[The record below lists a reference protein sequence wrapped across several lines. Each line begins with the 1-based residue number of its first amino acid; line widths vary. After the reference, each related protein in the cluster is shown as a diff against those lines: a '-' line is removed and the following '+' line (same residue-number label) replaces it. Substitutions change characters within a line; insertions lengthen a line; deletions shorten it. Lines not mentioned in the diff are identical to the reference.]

1 MWIFYIIVFIIGA
14 SLYLAFLSIAIPGS
28 AAVACVV
35 YAVGLPA
42 AYVAG
47 LGTVL
52 ATRPK
57 ALPAPRRWP
66 KPPAKGDPAL
76 LQYFYGPATADAD
89 HAVRVAYG
97 NCQKLWKTG
106 LDAIKASFDM
116 DDATWFTWPL
126 GLGGLIGL
134 AAGTAAGALI
144 TSIFA
149 LIHVLVV
156 AVSAGLVRAL
166 GAGLRAADSGLLWA
180 KNVRMVCPYCY
191 ERVPYPAYDC
201 PNPSCGHRHRDVRPG
216 KYGIIRRRC
225 NCGTPMNTLLLFGSS
240 KMAAFCPH
248 LGCERSLEHRPGE
261 APEIV
266 LPFFGATG
274 AGKTRL
280 LYSMV
285 AQLQAWTDKGRI
297 KAEFGD
303 SSTAREL
310 DVAGPLMR
318 SGGST
323 IGTSV
328 ELPRAHVIRL
338 TLKKG
343 TRILQLYDAAGER
356 FYNTD
361 RTQEL
366 RYLSKARTFV
376 LVIDPLSVESFWL
389 QLPADTQEQLGPV
402 RSVAPSPDL
411 AYQQTHQQIE
421 AMGVPLKKAR
431 LAVVFS
437 RADLI
442 GLPDGDV
449 TEWARQELGLGN
461 LIRSTTQN
469 FKEARYFRTAAI
481 MDGRGILHQSV
492 VELMGWLM
500 AREGV
505 NLPGGTS

>member
-1 MWIFYIIVFIIGA
+1 
-14 SLYLAFLSIAIPGS
+14 
-28 AAVACVV
+28 
-35 YAVGLPA
+35 
-42 AYVAG
+42 
-47 LGTVL
+47 
-52 ATRPK
+52 
-57 ALPAPRRWP
+57 
-66 KPPAKGDPAL
+66 
-76 LQYFYGPATADAD
+76 
-89 HAVRVAYG
+89 
-97 NCQKLWKTG
+97 
-106 LDAIKASFDM
+106 
-116 DDATWFTWPL
+116 
-126 GLGGLIGL
+126 
-134 AAGTAAGALI
+134 
-144 TSIFA
+144 
-149 LIHVLVV
+149 
-156 AVSAGLVRAL
+156 
-166 GAGLRAADSGLLWA
+166 
-180 KNVRMVCPYCY
+180 MV
-191 ERVPYPAYDC
+191 
-201 PNPSCGHRHRDVRPG
+201 
-216 KYGIIRRRC
+216 
-225 NCGTPMNTLLLFGSS
+225 T
-240 KMAAFCPH
+240 
-248 LGCERSLEHRPGE
+248 
-261 APEIV
+261 
-266 LPFFGATG
+266 
-274 AGKTRL
+274 
-280 LYSMV
+280 
-285 AQLQAWTDKGRI
+285 QLQAWTDKGRI

-323 IGTSV
+323 SGTSV

-338 TLKKG
+338 TLNKG

-481 MDGRGILHQSV
+481 MDGHGILHQSV
-492 VELMGWLM
+492 VELMAWLM

>member
-1 MWIFYIIVFIIGA
+1 MWILYAIAFVVGA
-14 SLYLAFLSIAIPGS
+14 SLYLAYLSIAIP
-28 AAVACVV
+28 AAAAAACAV

-42 AYVAG
+42 AYVTG
-47 LGTVL
+47 LGKVL

-57 ALPAPRRWP
+57 ELPAPRHWP

-76 LQYFYGPATADAD
+76 LQYFYGPARADAE
-89 HAVRVAYG
+89 HAARVAYA
-97 NCQKLWKTG
+97 NCQRLWNKG
-106 LDAIKASFDM
+106 LGLIREAFDA

-126 GLGGLIGL
+126 GLGGFAGL
-134 AAGTAAGALI
+134 AAGTAAGALL
-144 TSIFA
+144 TSVLA
-149 LIHVLVV
+149 LIHLLVV
-156 AVSAGLVRAL
+156 AVSAALVRAL
-166 GAGLRAADSGLLWA
+166 GTVLRAADSVLLKV

-201 PNPSCGHRHRDVRPG
+201 PGPDCDRRHRDVRPG
-216 KYGIIRRRC
+216 RYGIIRRRC
-225 NCGTPMNTLLLFGSS
+225 TCGATMNTLLLFGSS

-285 AQLQAWTDKGRI
+285 TQLQAWTDRGQI

-310 DVAGPLMR
+310 DMAGTLMR

-338 TLKKG
+338 ILKRG

-366 RYLSKARTFV
+366 RYLNKAHTFI
-376 LVIDPLSVESFWL
+376 LVIDPLSVESFWQ
-389 QLPADTQEQLGPV
+389 QLPAATQRELGSV
-402 RSVAPSPDL
+402 RSAAPSPDL

-421 AMGVPLKKAR
+421 AMGVPLKKVR

-449 TEWARQELGLGN
+449 TEWARGELGLGN

-469 FKEARYFRTAAI
+469 FKEARYFRTAAV
-481 MDGRGILHQSV
+481 MDSDGLMHRSV
-492 VELMGWLM
+492 AELMSWVM

-505 NLPGGTS
+505 NLPGGAS